1 MTEAALLSYGLA
13 AVLLLAAVAIV
24 HFSHRS
30 ALRQKIDSR
39 LRGFGAPVSDA
50 AEIATTGSS
59 WWEQTLWRAG
69 IEARPWQIPAGL
81 VIVAAAGLAGWAFR
95 GPAGAGFVVPSL
107 AVGLYVMLVFKSR
120 KRMDLMLAQLPL
132 FLDQVLRSLGTGRSM
147 DGALALATAE
157 AKAPLREVMDRV
169 ERTTTLGADLGD
181 TLKHC
186 AGVYQLKELYL
197 LALSVSLS
205 RAYGSSAR
213 DLLQSIVV
221 MVHRQEHA
229 RRELRAMT
237 GETRASAWVLG
248 LLPAIMAGYMIAMN
262 PGYLEGMW
270 RDPTGQVVLLVAIAL
285 QAGGSFVLWRMV
297 KSI

>member
-1 MTEAALLSYGLA
+1 MTDAVLMSYGLA
-13 AVLLLAAVAIV
+13 LALLAGAAGIG
-24 HFSHRS
+24 HFSRRS
-30 ALRQKIDSR
+30 MLSEKIDSR
-39 LRGFGAPVSDA
+39 LHGFGVPVPGVA
-50 AEIATTGSS
+50 AVAATGSS
-59 WWEQTLWRAG
+59 WWEQSLLRAG
-69 IEARPWQIPAGL
+69 IEARPWQLPLAL
-81 VIVAAAGLAGWAFR
+81 VIVVAAGLAGWAYR
-95 GPAGAGFVVPSL
+95 GPAGAGFAVSSL
-107 AVGLYVMLVFKSR
+107 TVGLYLLLNFKSR
-120 KRMDLMLAQLPL
+120 KRMALMVAQLPL
-132 FLDQVLRSLGTGRSM
+132 FLDQLLRSMGTGRSM

-169 ERTTTLGADLGD
+169 ERATTLGADLGE
-181 TLKHC
+181 TLKSC
-186 AGVYQLKELYL
+186 AEVYQLKELYL

-213 DLLQSIVV
+213 DLLESIVA

-248 LLPAIMAGYMIAMN
+248 LLPALMAGYMIAMN

-270 RDPTGQVVLLVAIAL
+270 QDPTGQVVLLVAIAL